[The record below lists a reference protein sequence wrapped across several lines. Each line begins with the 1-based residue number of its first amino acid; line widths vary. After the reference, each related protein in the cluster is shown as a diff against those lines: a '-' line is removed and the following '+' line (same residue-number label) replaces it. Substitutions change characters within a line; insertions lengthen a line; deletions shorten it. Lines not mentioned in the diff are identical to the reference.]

1 MALKAPRPIRS
12 PVINYSCFSVESE
25 KPNDLGRFNG
35 SFKGDFRAG
44 EFVESVVS
52 LSRNVQEIKKDIRS
66 SVSFNLHVLK
76 EEYFIRFR
84 NLQFHC

>member
-44 EFVESVVS
+44 ESVVS
-52 LSRNVQEIKKDIRS
+52 LSRNMQEIKKDIRS